1 MVGNTLNSKNDSQIF
16 CAAIAAP
23 LNPAYKKDEFKF
35 YLEDIKA
42 KIVLVPSN
50 NEAQPAR
57 EAAKELNIPLWEISF
72 THSGGDVHVNLNPLD
87 HVESP
92 AAVKPVSNG
101 MKPRVFELTVAICRK
116 ILLKAMSLFICTL
129 AALLADRN

>member
-1 MVGNTLNSKNDSQIF
+1 MRICFSKNDSQIF

-42 KIVLVPSN
+42 KVVLVPSN

-57 EAAKELNIPLWEISF
+57 EAAKELNIPIWEISF
-72 THSGGDVHVNLNPLD
+72 THSGSEVHVNLHPLD
-87 HVESP
+87 NIATH
-92 AAVKPVSNG
+92 ADAKAVSFIPDNIGILIYDKMLGGSAR
-101 MKPRVFELTVAICRK
+101 KRCR
-116 ILLKAMSLFICTL
+116 S
-129 AALLADRN
+129 LLAH

>member
-1 MVGNTLNSKNDSQIF
+1 MRDQQFFFS
-16 CAAIAAP
+16 AIAAP

-57 EAAKELNIPLWEISF
+57 EAAKELNIPIWEISF
-72 THSGGDVHVNLNPLD
+72 EQSGDDVQLNLKPLDNINADANSKPVCTTLPARQSIDEISGG
-87 HVESP
+87 SF
-92 AAVKPVSNG
+92 
-101 MKPRVFELTVAICRK
+101 R
-116 ILLKAMSLFICTL
+116 
-129 AALLADRN
+129 